1 MTIGL
6 NNGSAHGGQRR
17 EVKKTRRK
25 WSENDSAVDWGRIVA
40 NVISAD
46 IGGPAKMTDVPNGRW
61 AGVWTGY
68 EVTAVC
74 GYGKWKFT
82 TDEGVRGIG
91 IGCIVTANH
100 GRITVDVHHPEL
112 P

>member
-1 MTIGL
+1 M
-6 NNGSAHGGQRR
+6 
-17 EVKKTRRK
+17 
-25 WSENDSAVDWGRIVA
+25 A

-46 IGGPAKMTDVPNGRW
+46 IGGPAKMTDVPNGTW